1 MPGVR
6 QLEKKRVVT
15 HRNIKFATD
24 LCTFYDPA
32 FWGGEGGYAGIGNL
46 FSWGTWNELTFWNRV
61 LDSVKQAGLDG
72 IEITFAPGDWTSALT
87 AYGSA
92 QGFAGEVARRDLE
105 VCSGFFSSKV
115 PSTDR
120 RLDLASPDDRSE
132 YVELADRY
140 AEFLGVCGA
149 KVMVTALGLRRTKS
163 AEPPLFVDLRL
174 AQSIAETL
182 NQIGAATA
190 RHGVT
195 LALHPEAFTVFRD
208 SRDADLFMLLTDP
221 NYVSLCPDTA
231 QFTVAGSDPIE
242 IAKRHRDRIVLTHWK
257 DAVGPAP
264 EGVEIDAD
272 IYQTQIQWFAQVG
285 QGVVDWPS
293 WVRLLCDL
301 RYSGWAVYELDGAV
315 DPVAE
320 LSAIRTFVDSSL
332 GHLLP

>member
-1 MPGVR
+1 M
-6 QLEKKRVVT
+6 VT
-15 HRNIKFATD
+15 HQTDNRSHNIKFATD
-24 LCTFYDPA
+24 LCTFYNPE
-32 FWGGEGGYAGIGNL
+32 FWGGEGGYADIGNL

-61 LDSVKQAGLDG
+61 LDSVRDAGLDG

-92 QGFAGEVARRDLE
+92 QGFADEVGRRGLE
-105 VCSGFFSSKV
+105 VCSGFFSSRV
-115 PSTDR
+115 PGTER
-120 RLDLASPDDRSE
+120 RLDLGSPDDRSE
-132 YVELADRY
+132 YVELAERY
-140 AEFLGVCGA
+140 AEFLGACGA
-149 KVMVTALGLRRTKS
+149 QVMITALGLRRTKS
-163 AEPPLFVDLRL
+163 AEPPLFVDLSL

-190 RHGVT
+190 RHGVK

-264 EGVEIDAD
+264 EGVEIDD
-272 IYQTQIQWFAQVG
+272 KIYQTQIQWFAQVG
-285 QGVVDWPS
+285 QGVVDWPA
-293 WVRLLCDL
+293 WARLLRDL
-301 RYSGWAVYELDGAV
+301 RYSGWAVFELDGAA
-315 DPVAE
+315 DPVGE
-320 LSAIRTFVDSSL
+320 LSAIRTYVESAL

>member
-1 MPGVR
+1 MA
-6 QLEKKRVVT
+6 Q
-15 HRNIKFATD
+15 RNIKFATD

-61 LDSVKQAGLDG
+61 LDSVSQARLDG

-92 QGFAGEVARRDLE
+92 QGFADEVARRDLE
-105 VCSGFFSSKV
+105 VCSGFFSSRV
-115 PSTDR
+115 PGTDR
-120 RLDLASPDDRSE
+120 HLDLASPDDRSE

-149 KVMVTALGLRRTKS
+149 KIMVTALGLRRTKS
-163 AEPPLFVDLRL
+163 AEPPLFVDLHL

-231 QFTVAGSDPIE
+231 QFTVAGSDPVE

-264 EGVEIDAD
+264 EGIEIDD
-272 IYQTQIQWFAQVG
+272 NIYQTQIQWFAQVG
-285 QGVVDWPS
+285 QGIVDWPA
-293 WVRLLCDL
+293 WVRLLRNL
-301 RYSGWAVYELDGAV
+301 HYSGWAVFELDGSV

-320 LSAIRTFVDSSL
+320 LSAIRTYVEASL